1 MTHREPV
8 ALFAAVAA
16 VVGLALQWLLPDAT
30 IPNEV
35 VVLLVAGI
43 AVAARRYVIPAAKLD
58 DVVVLEAARRAVQAR
73 RGGKGGLAGLI
84 LIALLVGAGCAG
96 DRAAPAPAPEPAP
109 AAPASEPPPAPTL
122 QDALR
127 GAAGGLLRA
136 GAEEAAQR
144 VERRGPRCDL
154 ETPGT
159 PAEFGSLETWRADRL
174 EAARELL
181 QGCIAAGRFEF
192 ADTLASVANEL
203 RRRESR

>member
-43 AVAARRYVIPAAKLD
+43 AVAARRYVMPAAKLD

-96 DRAAPAPAPEPAP
+96 DRAAPAPA
-109 AAPASEPPPAPTL
+109 SEPPPAPTFE
-122 QDALR
+122 DALR